1 METIIDQIT
10 DWIVRANEFVNG
22 IVWGVPMLLLIG
34 CVGLY
39 YTIRLRGVQF
49 TKFRQIFKNTIGKT
63 AHHEEEAGDA
73 NSRKALTSFQAAMTS
88 VSAVVGS
95 GNIAGV
101 ATALVCGGPGALF
114 WMCVSATIGMATKY
128 AEIVL
133 GILYRRQN
141 SNGTYEGGAMYYL
154 ADGLKKPWLGKLFA
168 FLVIPFA
175 FVISA
180 IVDTNTMV
188 TTFEAQ
194 FSVDPL
200 ISGVVLATLTAII
213 IFGGVKR
220 IGQVCEWLSPLMGGM
235 YVLAGLSIIVLNVD
249 RLPSA
254 VASIVYGAFNPAAV
268 TGGAVGS
275 LFMCIRYGVARGM
288 FSNEAG
294 LGTTAMIHS
303 GANVTHP
310 VKQAMWGPMEVFL
323 DTIIICN
330 ITGLPIVMSG
340 LWSGGKFEGATL
352 TMRAFEQMLP
362 GSFGLWACLLAILLF
377 GFSCLISCYT
387 YALRA
392 STYLFGEK
400 SASTIKMLW
409 VFCIVI
415 GSQSTLG
422 FVWNL
427 ADTFNGLMIIPN
439 LIGLILLSKEVIRAH
454 NDYWNPV
461 RQDNMKKAG

>member
-1 METIIDQIT
+1 
-10 DWIVRANEFVNG
+10 
-22 IVWGVPMLLLIG
+22 
-34 CVGLY
+34 
-39 YTIRLRGVQF
+39 
-49 TKFRQIFKNTIGKT
+49 
-63 AHHEEEAGDA
+63 
-73 NSRKALTSFQAAMTS
+73 
-88 VSAVVGS
+88 
-95 GNIAGV
+95 
-101 ATALVCGGPGALF
+101 
-114 WMCVSATIGMATKY
+114 
-128 AEIVL
+128 
-133 GILYRRQN
+133 
-141 SNGTYEGGAMYYL
+141 
-154 ADGLKKPWLGKLFA
+154 
-168 FLVIPFA
+168 
-175 FVISA
+175 
-180 IVDTNTMV
+180 
-188 TTFEAQ
+188 
-194 FSVDPL
+194 
-200 ISGVVLATLTAII
+200 
-213 IFGGVKR
+213 
-220 IGQVCEWLSPLMGGM
+220 
-235 YVLAGLSIIVLNVD
+235 
-249 RLPSA
+249 
-254 VASIVYGAFNPAAV
+254 
-268 TGGAVGS
+268 
-275 LFMCIRYGVARGM
+275 MCIRYGVARGM

-303 GANVTHP
+303 GANVSHP

-340 LWSGGKFEGATL
+340 LWAGGEFEGATL

-400 SASTIKMLW
+400 SAATIKMLW

-439 LIGLILLSKEVIRAH
+439 LIGLILLSKQVIRAH

-461 RQDNMKKAG
+461 RQENVKKAG